1 MWGLADVGLCP
12 QELVHDSRAP
22 VRLNQWNL
30 LPIRNADLGFIS
42 LARMCAC
49 GFQRGWATGE
59 ASSLVCFSER
69 RSIAAPTNP
78 AKSGWAFS
86 GLLLNSGW
94 N

>member
-12 QELVHDSRAP
+12 QELVHDSLAP
-22 VRLNQWNL
+22 ASLNQWNL
-30 LPIRNADLGFIS
+30 FPFEMPIEDSSRLH
-42 LARMCAC
+42 AC

-69 RSIAAPTNP
+69 RSMAAPTNP